1 MAVQP
6 NNQNGLD
13 GAAALVAI
21 AAIRPS
27 ETKCLWRRNNI
38 VSTQIGTLVK
48 PVRVLMLT
56 PACAKRAGHSRAH
69 RIGNCTSQSVAQ
81 GMSS

>member
-1 MAVQP
+1 MCALAVQP

-21 AAIRPS
+21 AVIRPS
-27 ETKCLWRRNNI
+27 ETNCLWRRNNI
-38 VSTQIGTLVK
+38 VSTQTGTLVK

-56 PACAKRAGHSRAH
+56 PACAKRVQATHAL
-69 RIGNCTSQSVAQ
+69 IG
-81 GMSS
+81 